1 MSGKQTDVSR
11 HGRRDRL
18 IKEHVHDPY
27 MARSKPTEPTLCEDC
42 GVVFSSGR
50 WQWVSEVPAGASRQK
65 CPACQRI
72 HDKVPAGILTL
83 SGAFFDEHRDEIMNL
98 VHNKVDEQKA
108 QHPMKR
114 LMETQAQK
122 DGSVVVT
129 FTDTHLPR
137 GVGEAIKRAYEG
149 DLDIQYTEESGL
161 VRVFWKR

>member
-1 MSGKQTDVSR
+1 
-11 HGRRDRL
+11 
-18 IKEHVHDPY
+18 
-27 MARSKPTEPTLCEDC
+27 
-42 GVVFSSGR
+42 
-50 WQWVSEVPAGASRQK
+50 
-65 CPACQRI
+65 
-72 HDKVPAGILTL
+72 
-83 SGAFFDEHRDEIMNL
+83 MNL

-137 GVGEAIKRAYEG
+137 GVGEAIERAYEG